1 MRLSFYILIFISFNL
16 LSINQTFSQCANTCG
31 PNLVPNGDFETPS
44 INCSGTISELF
55 YNYTSLEHWYGT
67 DEWSCY
73 PQPPSDCNAG
83 STPDYHN
90 SNCNGSANDVGCG
103 SGNGAIGLFTSTN
116 VEGQLVFGGTVSQNR
131 EYVQVKLNTPLEA
144 GKQYCASMVVK
155 SSYPSP
161 INVSSDGIGM
171 WFTDQKVNIDTQ
183 NSGEQ
188 FIGPGSII
196 NASAQVQ
203 NPPGNIIDSTCT
215 IVSGTFC
222 ANGGEEWL
230 VIGNFLED
238 VNMSTNDPLGFFLTP
253 NYMVIDDVNVQ
264 TVCEPNP
271 SLSIS
276 NNSIYCGT
284 PINVEV
290 TDTDPTANFEWL
302 SPTNFTSNTSTGP
315 FTDTPQDD
323 TDYTVVVTTDN
334 GCGTIFFDTLTASV
348 LVECGPEIELNLTSD
363 TICQG
368 SCTDI
373 NAIISSGQS
382 PYTISWSHGISNGAG
397 PHSVCPTNTTTYQAT
412 VTDANG
418 DSKDTTITVYVG
430 SPDSTYQLHPICDGS
445 SITLYGTTYNSNGV
459 YSETFTN
466 IYGCDSIEY
475 NEVVVLP
482 SESNINITST
492 NLTDCNLSNGT
503 ISFSGLIP
511 DSTYSISYDNN
522 GVVGPNNYTANS
534 SGEITVSGLDIGSY
548 TDFTISILG
557 CSTTLTDQVT
567 ITSPNTP
574 SVSAGSDIETC
585 ENESITLSVTP
596 STGETVTW
604 DNGVTNGIPFNPPAD
619 TTIYT
624 VTLTNASGCTATD
637 EVMVVAK
644 PLPSIDAGQNN
655 DICEGASTT
664 LTANGGISYVWSPAA
679 GLNTTTGSTV
689 IANPSSTTTYTV
701 TGTGSNGCENT
712 DQITVNI
719 NPLPNIDAGSDEI
732 ICQGESINISATGG
746 NNYSWSPATGLN
758 TTSGNSVMST
768 PTNTQTYTVTGTDAN
783 GCSNS
788 DQITITVNPLPT
800 VNTIQDTAICEE
812 SSIMINAHGAD
823 TYVWS
828 PSTGLNTTVGA
839 TVEASPSNTQTY
851 TVTGTDNNGCENT
864 DQVTITLNQNPT
876 LNIGQDITA
885 CEGEE
890 VILNINGNDTY
901 SWSQGVNNGIPFTPS
916 LGTNT
921 YTVTAID
928 QNGCETIDS
937 IKVTV
942 YENANAS
949 IFTNDSLGCA
959 PFTVEFSS
967 GSSNPGEQ
975 CFWGLGDGTTITGC
989 GTISHTF
996 ENPGT
1001 YDISLTQIHGATNCS
1016 NSITEENLIIVGEVP
1031 VASFN
1036 YSPHN
1041 PSEENPLVQ
1050 FVNQSSA
1057 ANSYIWTFND
1067 STQSNE
1073 TDPTHLFPDESGVY
1087 EVQLIA
1093 SSNAGCND
1101 TTDLKIFIDESLRY
1115 YVPNTFTPDDNS
1127 HNDMFLPIMTSG
1139 FDPMNYKMMI
1149 FNRWGELIFET
1160 QNPLFGW
1167 DGKYKDKI
1175 VPDGTYI
1182 WILEFRDN
1190 NTEEIIIDK
1199 GHVNLVR

>member
-1 MRLSFYILIFISFNL
+1 MSLFLKNIFSLLVIFNFTN
-16 LSINQTFSQCANTCG
+16 INHSYAQCNNVCG

-44 INCSGTISELF
+44 SNCADTISELF
-55 YNYTSLEHWYGT
+55 ENYTSLEHWYGT

-73 PQPPSDCNAG
+73 PQPPIDCNAG

-103 SGNGAIGLFTSTN
+103 SGNGALGLFTSTN
-116 VEGQLVFGGTVSQNR
+116 IEGRKVFGGTVSQNR
-131 EYVQVKLNTPLEA
+131 EYAQVKLNTPLEA
-144 GKQYCASMVVK
+144 GKQYCASMLVK

-161 INVSSDGIGM
+161 INVSADGIGM

-183 NSGEQ
+183 NNGQQ
-188 FIGPGSII
+188 FIGPGSLI
-196 NASAQVQ
+196 NAVAQVE

-238 VNMSTNDPLGFFLTP
+238 INLSTNDPLGLFLTP
-253 NYMVIDDVNVQ
+253 NYMIIDDVNVQ
-264 TVCEPNP
+264 AICEPNP
-271 SLSIS
+271 VLNVS
-276 NNSIYCGT
+276 NSSIYCGT

-302 SPTNFTSNTSTGP
+302 SPTNFTSNTSAGP

-323 TDYTVVVTTDN
+323 TDYTVVVKTDN
-334 GCGTIFFDTLTASV
+334 GCGNIFSDTLTSSV
-348 LVECGPEIELNLTSD
+348 LVDCGPEIELDLTSD
-363 TICQG
+363 TICIG

-373 NAIISSGQS
+373 YATISGGLA
-382 PYTISWSHGISNGAG
+382 PYTISWNQGISNGPG
-397 PHSVCPTNTTTYQAT
+397 PHIICPTSTTTYQAT

-418 DSKDTTITVYVG
+418 HSKDTSITLYVG
-430 SPDSTYQLHPICDGS
+430 TPDSIYQLHSICAGS
-445 SITLYGTTYNSNGV
+445 SITLYGTTYTANGI
-459 YSETFTN
+459 YPETFTN

-482 SESNINITST
+482 SETNINIIKK
-492 NLTDCNLSNGT
+492 NLTDCSLSDGT
-503 ISFSGLIP
+503 ITFTGLIP

-522 GVVGPNNYTANS
+522 GVIGPNNYIANS
-534 SGEITVSGLDIGSY
+534 FGEITISGLDIGVY
-548 TDFTISILG
+548 TDFMISIQG
-557 CSTTLTDQVT
+557 CSTTLTDQIT

-574 SVSAGSDIETC
+574 TVSAGSDIEIC
-585 ENESITLSVTP
+585 ENETITLSVTP
-596 STGETVTW
+596 GAGETISW
-604 DNGVTNGIPFNPPAD
+604 NNGVTNGVPFTPSSD

-624 VTLTNASGCTATD
+624 VSLTNTSGCIATD

-644 PLPSIDAGQNN
+644 PLPSIDAGQ
-655 DICEGASTT
+655 DMIICEGQ
-664 LTANGGISYVWSPAA
+664 
-679 GLNTTTGSTV
+679 
-689 IANPSSTTTYTV
+689 
-701 TGTGSNGCENT
+701 E
-712 DQITVNI
+712 
-719 NPLPNIDAGSDEI
+719 
-732 ICQGESINISATGG
+732 
-746 NNYSWSPATGLN
+746 
-758 TTSGNSVMST
+758 
-768 PTNTQTYTVTGTDAN
+768 
-783 GCSNS
+783 
-788 DQITITVNPLPT
+788 TIL
-800 VNTIQDTAICEE
+800 E
-812 SSIMINAHGAD
+812 
-823 TYVWS
+823 
-828 PSTGLNTTVGA
+828 
-839 TVEASPSNTQTY
+839 
-851 TVTGTDNNGCENT
+851 
-864 DQVTITLNQNPT
+864 
-876 LNIGQDITA
+876 
-885 CEGEE
+885 
-890 VILNINGNDTY
+890 INGNDNY
-901 SWSQGVNNGIPFTPS
+901 FWNQGVSNGVPFTPTI
-916 LGTNT
+916 GTT
-921 YTVTAID
+921 SYVVTAID
-928 QNGCETIDS
+928 ENGCEAIDS
-937 IKVTV
+937 LNISVI
-942 YENANAS
+942 ENADVS
-949 IFTNDSLGCA
+949 IFTNDSVGCA

-975 CFWGLGDGTTITGC
+975 CLWELGDGTTITGC

-1093 SSNAGCND
+1093 SSNAGCSD
-1101 TTDLKIFIDESLRY
+1101 TSNLKIFIDESLRY
-1115 YVPNTFTPDDNS
+1115 YIPNTFTPDGNGDN
-1127 HNDMFLPIMTSG
+1127 DYFLPIMTSG
-1139 FDPMNYKMMI
+1139 FDPSDYKLTI
-1149 FNRWGELIFET
+1149 FNRWGELIFESH
-1160 QNPLFGW
+1160 NPFLGW

-1190 NTEEIIIDK
+1190 NTEEKIKDK
-1199 GHVNLVR
+1199 GHVNLIR